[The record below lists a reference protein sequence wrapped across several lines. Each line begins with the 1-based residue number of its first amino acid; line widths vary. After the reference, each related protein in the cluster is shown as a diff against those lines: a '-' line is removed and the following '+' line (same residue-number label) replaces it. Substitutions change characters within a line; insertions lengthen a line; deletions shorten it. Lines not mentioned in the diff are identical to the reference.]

1 MTIQEAVELIEY
13 MDIALKLDCDSAV
26 IKKKTYRVLK
36 KLLKSRYRKSQFL
49 LRKLHTIFK
58 PAFVNIAALIVNT

>member
-26 IKKKTYRVLK
+26 IKKK
-36 KLLKSRYRKSQFL
+36 KLTEY
-49 LRKLHTIFK
+49 
-58 PAFVNIAALIVNT
+58 